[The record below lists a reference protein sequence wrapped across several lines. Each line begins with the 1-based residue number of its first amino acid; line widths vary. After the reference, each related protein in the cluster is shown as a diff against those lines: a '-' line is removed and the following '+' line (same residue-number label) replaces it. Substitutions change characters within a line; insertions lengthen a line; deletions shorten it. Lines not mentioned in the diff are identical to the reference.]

1 MRRRERRKGE
11 GKKRRAQEPRRLERE
26 GLGAGRVGME
36 GGGVNLE
43 RGRRFP
49 VRSRPGAGRRPLAL
63 GAVGCRVGDLS
74 LRSLKTLP
82 AQF

>member
-1 MRRRERRKGE
+1 MW
-11 GKKRRAQEPRRLERE
+11 
-26 GLGAGRVGME
+26 
-36 GGGVNLE
+36 GVNLE

-49 VRSRPGAGRRPLAL
+49 VRSRPGAGRRPLAP
-63 GAVGCRVGDLS
+63 GAVGCRVGALS